1 MVLGGQPP
9 GRVGHRRTVLTKEP
23 SLVGRLFRVLY
34 LVDGPETGCRSRS
47 GRLGVDNYDRRVN
60 RPWAWVGLG
69 LVAGLIAWAAL
80 RDTTSP
86 LGPELGGEAT
96 VFDESTSAFATPI
109 PSLSNE
115 ERRAFF
121 VGNSFFNDNWV
132 TAPAPTTGRDGLGPT
147 FNAQSCS
154 SCHFRDGRGVPPDDD
169 PASLGLLL
177 RISRGGGGPSEALGE
192 QLQDRSINQVEAE
205 GTIGIDYSDF
215 VVELP
220 GGGERILSLPHY
232 LILDSPF
239 EFEDDLVLS
248 PRLAPQIAGVGL
260 LEAIAESTI
269 LDRADPEDA
278 DNDGISGRPNYV
290 LDLRSEELVLG
301 RFGWKANT
309 PSVEQQNASAFQGDI
324 GITSSLIPAENCPPI
339 QASCSE
345 APNGGEPELDDLKL
359 DRVTFYAQA
368 LAVPA
373 RRRIE
378 DSTVLRGQELF
389 FQLGCE
395 SCHTAT
401 TTTGE
406 GPLEQLSN
414 QTIHPFTDLLLHD
427 MGPGLADG
435 RPDFE
440 ATGTE
445 WRTPPLWGLGL
456 IETVNRNA
464 RYLHDGRAR
473 TLDEAIMW
481 HGGEAESARN
491 IYSTLEPDQVEAL
504 IAFLK
509 DL

>member
-1 MVLGGQPP
+1 M
-9 GRVGHRRTVLTKEP
+9 
-23 SLVGRLFRVLY
+23 
-34 LVDGPETGCRSRS
+34 
-47 GRLGVDNYDRRVN
+47 N
-60 RPWAWVGLG
+60 RPWVWVGLG
-69 LVAGLIAWAAL
+69 LVVGLLAWTSL
-80 RDTTSP
+80 RNTTSA

-109 PSLSNE
+109 PSLTNE
-115 ERRAFF
+115 ERRSFF

-132 TAPAPTTGRDGLGPT
+132 TAPASTTGRDGLGPT

-154 SCHFRDGRGVPPDDD
+154 SCHFRDGRGIPPDDD
-169 PASLGLLL
+169 HSSLGLLL
-177 RISRGGGGPSEALGE
+177 RISRDAGGPSEVLGG
-192 QLQDRSINQVEAE
+192 QLQDRSINGVDAE
-205 GTIGIDYSDF
+205 GTIGIEYSDF
-215 VVELP
+215 VIELP
-220 GGGERILSLPHY
+220 DDGERILSLPHY
-232 LILDSPF
+232 LIVDSPF
-239 EFEDDLVLS
+239 ELEDDLVLS

-278 DNDGISGRPNYV
+278 DGDGISGRPNYV
-290 LDLRSEELVLG
+290 VDLKSGDVVLG

-309 PSVEQQNASAFQGDI
+309 ATVEQQNASAFVGDI
-324 GITSSLIPAENCPPI
+324 GITSSVIPAENCPTI
-339 QASCSE
+339 QTSCID

-359 DRVTFYAQA
+359 ARVTFYTQA

-373 RRRIE
+373 RRRV
-378 DSTVLRGQELF
+378 DDGTVLQGQELF

-440 ATGTE
+440 ATGSE

-456 IETVNRNA
+456 IDTVNRNA

-473 TLDEAIMW
+473 TFDEAIMW
-481 HGGEAESARN
+481 HGGEAEAARDEYSA
-491 IYSTLEPDQVEAL
+491 LAPDQVEAL
-504 IAFLK
+504 LAFLE